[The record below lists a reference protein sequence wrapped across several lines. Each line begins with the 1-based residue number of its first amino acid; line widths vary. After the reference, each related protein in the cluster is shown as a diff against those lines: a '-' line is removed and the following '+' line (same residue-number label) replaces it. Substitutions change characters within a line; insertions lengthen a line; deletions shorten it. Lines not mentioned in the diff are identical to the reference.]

1 MSDFEML
8 SIMLMTDTIIITI
21 IIAWIS
27 TKNSHPPLT
36 QDHDYFFVI

>member
-27 TKNSHPPLT
+27 TKK
-36 QDHDYFFVI
+36 